1 MENLNQRSA
10 IEERGLKVSAA
21 GALLLAALGIGFAI
35 NTGSDAIL
43 LDGLFSGLGFFM
55 ALLTL
60 KVSRLVRR
68 PDDETFQFGYAHFAP
83 MINVLKSLIMSVLC
97 VFALLS
103 AISTLVSGGQ
113 PMAVGS
119 AVIYAALATLIGAG
133 LFVYLSRAAERAH
146 SVLVVLDAKAA
157 RLDMLLSMAVLGSFV
172 IGWIV
177 SRTQFAPWVDYLDP
191 TLVIILCLV
200 ALPVPLKILW
210 SNGREALLL
219 APDPTLQQE
228 VKERIKGALGG
239 FPVAGHKVRML
250 KLGNVLAVTL
260 HLRPDDAFELSGVQD
275 LDHVRHAI
283 EDALESLDYDVGID
297 VMFVGDMRLAR

>member
-1 MENLNQRSA
+1 MQDSIQRNA
-10 IEERGLKVSAA
+10 VEERALKVSGA
-21 GALLLAALGIGFAI
+21 GALLLAFLGIGFAI

-43 LDGLFSGLGFFM
+43 LDGLFSGLGFVM

-103 AISTLVSGGQ
+103 AVSTLVSGGQ
-113 PMAVGS
+113 TMAVGS

-133 LFVYLSRAAERAH
+133 LFFYLNRAAERAN
-146 SVLVVLDAKAA
+146 SVLVLLDAKAA
-157 RLDMLLSMAVLGSFV
+157 RLDMLLSVAVLASFV
-172 IGWIV
+172 LGWAAM
-177 SRTQFAPWVDYLDP
+177 RTRLAPWVDYLDP
-191 TLVIILCLV
+191 TLVTILCLV

-210 SNGREALLL
+210 RNGREALLL
-219 APDPTLQQE
+219 APDAELQQN
-228 VKERIKGALGG
+228 VKERIRGALHG

-260 HLRPDDAFELSGVQD
+260 HLRPAEEFQLTGVGD
-275 LDHVRHAI
+275 LDRVRHAI
-283 EDALESLDYDVGID
+283 EEALADLDLTVGLD